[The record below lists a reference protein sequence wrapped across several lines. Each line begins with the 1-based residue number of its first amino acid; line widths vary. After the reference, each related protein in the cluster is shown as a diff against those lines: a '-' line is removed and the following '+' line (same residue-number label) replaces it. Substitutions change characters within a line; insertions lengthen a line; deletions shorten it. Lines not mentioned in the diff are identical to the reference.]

1 MTTAD
6 TQSAAQQRKP
16 SPAPVPTPVPHSIAA
31 PTVAILNASTV
42 LTDAQLAPVVAA
54 CAKQVLNDF
63 GPVWGIAAN
72 VTFVPKGSQPPAGAW
87 QLVVLD
93 DSDQAGALGYHDLT
107 KDGLPMGKVF
117 ARTDLNNHLSW
128 SVTISHE
135 LLEML
140 GDPDISLTVFDQTT
154 NTAGVLYAYES
165 CDACEDDRYG
175 YEIDGVLVSDFVTR
189 SWFTPGLPAPYD
201 FKGHITKALD
211 ILPGG
216 YIGVFNVTGGSGWQ
230 QKTNAEDR
238 LAILRARRQPRGSR
252 RERRSVPREQW
263 LHSER

>member
-6 TQSAAQQRKP
+6 TQRAAQERKP
-16 SPAPVPTPVPHSIAA
+16 KPAPNPSPVPLSIAA

-54 CAKQVLNDF
+54 LAKQVLNDF

-72 VTFVPKGSQPPAGAW
+72 VTFVPKGSQAPAGAW

-140 GDPDISLTVFDQTT
+140 GDPDISLTVFAQTST
-154 NTAGVLYAYES
+154 PAG
-165 CDACEDDRYG
+165 
-175 YEIDGVLVSDFVTR
+175 
-189 SWFTPGLPAPYD
+189 
-201 FKGHITKALD
+201 
-211 ILPGG
+211 
-216 YIGVFNVTGGSGWQ
+216 
-230 QKTNAEDR
+230 
-238 LAILRARRQPRGSR
+238 
-252 RERRSVPREQW
+252 
-263 LHSER
+263 